1 MRKYKLIKIKV
12 EVSVIKNNLK
22 LDLLLR
28 QNILSEQK
36 ASLIW
41 LINKKEGIIGKI
53 RNEKWAVTSS
63 ILEKILK

>member
-12 EVSVIKNNLK
+12 EVSAIKNNLK

-41 LINKKEGIIGKI
+41 LINKKEGIN
-53 RNEKWAVTSS
+53 R
-63 ILEKILK
+63 